1 MANDALARA
10 ATSVFGESNLPA
22 TRSVFTPAAFGQ
34 AIDIRQRA
42 ALAKKY
48 VDSAAGL
55 YDFETKLRDQQLQ
68 RRQQG
73 LKAADV
79 TLSETLLPQTQ
90 DTAIKESAVNNA
102 MATESAATIPTQI
115 DMLRTAQQARFADF
129 KAKIAEQER
138 EAQLNELQPKILEQV
153 ESYDLK
159 DPTAIEGLRSSS
171 ALIRDPRILQRL
183 NERLIVAQSLSQERE
198 RYFRSMQGA
207 GVDEKTI
214 LDTEDQLADMFLN
227 GERNAY
233 DLFQTQQPTYN
244 ERERAQAAANKAVDK
259 RVARADKVETELQ
272 DLQEDIPPGVTAKTI
287 LADAGKLIKAPDDL
301 KAFEMNPEAVAA
313 RLATIAN
320 GSGTSAKNPAHPEL
334 VVLAKQLLKI
344 RKLQQ
349 RLTEK
354 MLNQDTGVAP
364 ASPRATSAGST
375 PGGSALDKFLPGASK

>member
-79 TLSETLLPQTQ
+79 QLSETLLPQTQ

-287 LADAGKLIKAPDDL
+287 LDSAKKLIKSPDDL
-301 KAFEMNPEAVAA
+301 KEFETNPQAVAA
-313 RLATIAN
+313 RLEKLDKD
-320 GSGTSAKNPAHPEL
+320 GTPKSNPAYKEL
-334 VVLAKQLLKI
+334 VVLADQLLKV